1 MKKDEIIKNTKI
13 LLKNI
18 LVIKERAKNEEC
30 TKSESLITNSL
41 LEALNTL
48 NVEEQK
54 IIAYK
59 YFEERTQQ
67 EISEILHMGKNTVSR
82 RLERLHLKIGRLV
95 YGFEEE
101 FWCDM
106 GLQ

>member
-1 MKKDEIIKNTKI
+1 MIENTKM

-30 TKSESLITNSL
+30 TKSEKFIINSL
-41 LEALNTL
+41 LKALSVL
-48 NVEEQK
+48 NGEEQK
-54 IIAYK
+54 IIDYK
-59 YFEERTQQ
+59 YFEGKTQQ

-82 RLERLHLKIGRLV
+82 RLDKLYIKIGRLV

-101 FWCDM
+101 FWNEIEDTS
-106 GLQ
+106 LL